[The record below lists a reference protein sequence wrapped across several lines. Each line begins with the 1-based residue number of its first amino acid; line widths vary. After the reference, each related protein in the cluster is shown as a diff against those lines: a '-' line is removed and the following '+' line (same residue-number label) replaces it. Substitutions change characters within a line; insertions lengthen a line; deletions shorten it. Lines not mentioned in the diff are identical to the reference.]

1 MENKEKYVNDQS
13 YRENLKMKSKEKYEI
28 NELYRNKKKD

>member
-28 NELYRNKKKD
+28 NELYRN